1 MKIKVNKKL
10 LLIVSVSVVITIVG
24 ALAYRTYTKN
34 QKDVNKEEVSAN
46 QKQEESVTSQPG
58 PRVDIY
64 YFHGTNRCWSC
75 VTAEDYTREALN
87 KYFPQELKDGKI
99 TFASINAQK
108 PANFQEEGLAK
119 KFDISYNSL
128 IINKIKDKEIG
139 YENVQEIWQNLN
151 NKDAYL
157 ALIKDRVDKALK
169 DIQ

>member
-10 LLIVSVSVVITIVG
+10 LIIVG
-24 ALAYRTYTKN
+24 VLVVLVIGGALIYRNYSEN
-34 QKDVNKEEVSAN
+34 QNEKKKEEERAEQEQKELAVSH
-46 QKQEESVTSQPG
+46 SG
-58 PRVDIY
+58 PVVNIY
-64 YFHGTNRCWSC
+64 YFHGTSRCWSC
-75 VTAEDYTREALN
+75 ITAEDYAREALN
-87 KYFPQELKDGKI
+87 TYFPQELKDGKI

-151 NKDAYL
+151 NKDQYV
-157 ALIKDRVDKALK
+157 ALIKQKVESALK
-169 DIQ
+169 EIQ